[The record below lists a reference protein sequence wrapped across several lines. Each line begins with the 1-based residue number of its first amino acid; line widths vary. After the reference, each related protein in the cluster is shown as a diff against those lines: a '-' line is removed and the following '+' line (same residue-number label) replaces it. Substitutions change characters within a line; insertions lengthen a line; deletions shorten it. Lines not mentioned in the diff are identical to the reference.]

1 MLIAHILSQ
10 SATIHL
16 PKDAAWRGRL
26 TLLIVVGALLYPCL
40 VATQFKPWQLF
51 DAQSSQSTMQF
62 IAHFLPPKFTAEFL
76 IELLKSAWITVAIAT
91 CGMCFALFTSVPL
104 TLFVSSR
111 FSISRLGRA
120 KMATL
125 PFCVRQLLRWLL
137 VGLRSIPELV
147 FALLLVRIFGL
158 GPTAG
163 VVAIALSYSG
173 MLAKVYA
180 EIIESSDEHASHTLM
195 KNGSSRLQAFLYGT
209 LPQCSHE
216 LLSYTIYRWE
226 CAIRSASIMGMIGA
240 GGLGQQLDA
249 ALKMLEGGEV
259 ATILIVFM
267 LLVGLADAASSAFRK
282 WLN

>member
-1 MLIAHILSQ
+1 MAHMLSQ
-10 SATIHL
+10 SAATHL

-26 TLLIVVGALLYPCL
+26 TLLIVLAALMYPCL
-40 VATQFKPWQLF
+40 VATQFKPWELF

-62 IAHFLPPKFTAEFL
+62 IAHFLPPKFTSEFL

-104 TLFVSSR
+104 TLLVSSR
-111 FSISRLGRA
+111 FSISRLGCS

-137 VGLRSIPELV
+137 VGLRSVPELV

-163 VVAIALSYSG
+163 VVAISLSYSG

-180 EIIESSDEHASHTLM
+180 EIIESSNDHASHALM
-195 KNGSSRLQAFLYGT
+195 KNGASRLQAFSYGT

-249 ALKMLEGGEV
+249 ALKMLAGGEV

-267 LLVGLADAASSAFRK
+267 LLVGMADWLSSAIRK
-282 WLN
+282 CLI

>member
-1 MLIAHILSQ
+1 MAHMLSQ
-10 SATIHL
+10 SAVTHL

-26 TLLIVVGALLYPCL
+26 TLLIVLAGLLYPCL

-76 IELLKSAWITVAIAT
+76 IELHKSAWITVAIAT

-104 TLFVSSR
+104 TLLVSSR

-137 VGLRSIPELV
+137 VGLRSVPELV

-180 EIIESSDEHASHTLM
+180 EIIESSNDHASHALM
-195 KNGSSRLQAFLYGT
+195 KNGASRLQAFLYGT

-249 ALKMLEGGEV
+249 ALKMLAGGEV

-267 LLVGLADAASSAFRK
+267 LLVGMADWLSSAFRK
-282 WLN
+282 WLI

>member
-1 MLIAHILSQ
+1 MAHILSQ

-180 EIIESSDEHASHTLM
+180 EIIESSGEYASHTLM

>member
-1 MLIAHILSQ
+1 MAHILSQ
-10 SATIHL
+10 SATTHL

-26 TLLIVVGALLYPCL
+26 TLLIVVGALLYPSL

-137 VGLRSIPELV
+137 VALRSIPELV

-209 LPQCSHE
+209 LPQCSYE

>member
-1 MLIAHILSQ
+1 MAHMLSQ
-10 SATIHL
+10 SATTHL

-51 DAQSSQSTMQF
+51 DAQSSQSTVQF

-104 TLFVSSR
+104 TLLVSSR
-111 FSISRLGRA
+111 FSISRLGRT

-125 PFCVRQLLRWLL
+125 PFCVRQLLRWVL

-180 EIIESSDEHASHTLM
+180 EIIESSNDHASHALM
-195 KNGSSRLQAFLYGT
+195 KNGASRLQVFLYGT

-226 CAIRSASIMGMIGA
+226 CAIRSASIMGIIGA

-249 ALKMLEGGEV
+249 ALKMLESGEV
-259 ATILIVFM
+259 VTILIVFM
-267 LLVGLADAASSAFRK
+267 LLVGLADVASSAFRK

>member
-1 MLIAHILSQ
+1 MARMLSS
-10 SATIHL
+10 SATTHL

-26 TLLIVVGALLYPCL
+26 TLFIVVVALLYPCL
-40 VATQFKPWQLF
+40 IATQFKPWHLF
-51 DAQSSQSTMQF
+51 DAQSSLSTMQF
-62 IAHFLPPKFTAEFL
+62 IANFLPPKFTAEFL
-76 IELLKSAWITVAIAT
+76 IELLKSAWTTVAIAT

-104 TLFVSSR
+104 TLFISSK

-125 PFCVRQLLRWLL
+125 PFCVRLLLRWLL

-180 EIIESSDEHASHTLM
+180 ETIESSNDQASRALM
-195 KNGSSRLQAFLYGT
+195 INGASRFQAFLYGT

-240 GGLGQQLDA
+240 GGLGQQLDT
-249 ALKMLEGGEV
+249 ALKMLAGGEV

-267 LLVGLADAASSAFRK
+267 LLVGLADAASSTFRK